1 VASSFFPRLLPLRVN
16 ALKHGRDDSVEPDD
30 RARPMPPRAKKS
42 RVVEEESSD
51 VHAWLGVDKPSDYT
65 PVKYNSNS
73 RFRATKSVTRATRKA
88 APQAVVPPPADA
100 DVALLAIEWEAY
112 FKAVVVN
119 AVPPAMV
126 VDAQTEIHA
135 SGLPSAPVD
144 AEVDAETEIHASGVD
159 PDAAVDA
166 ETEIYASGLPSAPP
180 AMAVEAETEIHAS
193 GVDPDAEVDAETGI
207 HASGVDSVSP
217 DVEVE
222 AETEIRASDAP
233 TFGSFYGPPHLV
245 AFMSNTH
252 GGIAPL
258 PIPPAPP
265 AEVEAETEIRASD
278 APAFG
283 SFYGPPH
290 LVAFMSNTHGGI
302 VPLPITSA
310 PTADV
315 ADEAE
320 TEIAASGVPSV
331 SFDAAVDAE
340 AIIRASDFMHAV
352 KLEHRFGAVAC
363 DYDDAPCIDLSL
375 DTDGGSDGCVGD
387 DQELEWEFD
396 NLGVPVPADPAV
408 LGATVRYDSMTLI
421 SCENTGN
428 GFADL
433 TVTISG
439 VEYDDMSTYSLW
451 FALMKRETQ

>member
-1 VASSFFPRLLPLRVN
+1 VDRNTPVASSFFPRLLPLRVN

-252 GGIAPL
+252 GGI
-258 PIPPAPP
+258 
-265 AEVEAETEIRASD
+265 
-278 APAFG
+278 
-283 SFYGPPH
+283 
-290 LVAFMSNTHGGI
+290 